1 MLVEKYSQSLAGIK
15 TELSRYSHFSVFNCA
30 LKHLHPTGSKD
41 SVGTMPWVI
50 MFLLKISLQGNNGSL
65 NVSARE
71 FVLLANKV
79 FKLGDHL
86 IDMPGKTFLLM
97 VRSMI
102 AQQLWYQISPGD
114 ACRYIYLQK
123 TLLDR
128 SKDVNER
135 LFCSRSGISLQD
147 YYKITI
153 YLLSQAGKQSANSVI
168 RFGLT
173 SFYSHLSPKMSDD
186 TLIGFLKLVALPF
199 SKLPIYMKKFVV
211 KDSNSA
217 ELYQETP
224 LKNKPIILEEGGLV
238 IFNAGL
244 CISGLKT
251 IALDLLKG
259 DDSFTD
265 RFGDD
270 VESYVGERLKITP
283 LDVYTMG
290 DLKGLI
296 TIKSGNIADYVIS
309 DGQELIVFESKSIT
323 PNVLMKCAYDPQH
336 LSKLLNESFI
346 KGITQG
352 QETAH
357 KLSAS
362 EKFLGMRARVIIVTL
377 DDFFIYGGE
386 FVGEFINES
395 LEADLINEYGTLPVP
410 MADVLYMTLQDL
422 IVLTEWLKDKPKN
435 AIFTFLD
442 QLAAKKIEAGGARFS
457 LAQHISEHIQGA
469 DIRGDVGMEDTVV
482 GLMADMESLIVSN
495 ATYWRAQHPV
505 TFMRAFDRFQQR
517 LLRSYI

>member
-1 MLVEKYSQSLAGIK
+1 
-15 TELSRYSHFSVFNCA
+15 
-30 LKHLHPTGSKD
+30 
-41 SVGTMPWVI
+41 
-50 MFLLKISLQGNNGSL
+50 
-65 NVSARE
+65 
-71 FVLLANKV
+71 
-79 FKLGDHL
+79 
-86 IDMPGKTFLLM
+86 
-97 VRSMI
+97 
-102 AQQLWYQISPGD
+102 
-114 ACRYIYLQK
+114 
-123 TLLDR
+123 
-128 SKDVNER
+128 
-135 LFCSRSGISLQD
+135 
-147 YYKITI
+147 
-153 YLLSQAGKQSANSVI
+153 
-168 RFGLT
+168 
-173 SFYSHLSPKMSDD
+173 
-186 TLIGFLKLVALPF
+186 
-199 SKLPIYMKKFVV
+199 
-211 KDSNSA
+211 
-217 ELYQETP
+217 
-224 LKNKPIILEEGGLV
+224 LEEGGLV